1 MRVSS
6 RIIKSDEVE
15 WYVRYILTISK
26 IFFWLSVTL
35 NSTEEGK
42 IAKGKQNQNKKIGQ
56 FKVKNVNYLFGTWGL
71 ITHHRNSHLRYIYLV
86 IYTMPYAN

>member
-35 NSTEEGK
+35 NSTEEGE
-42 IAKGKQNQNKKIGQ
+42 IAKGKQNQNKKNRTIQG
-56 FKVKNVNYLFGTWGL
+56 KKCEVLLIWYLGFN
-71 ITHHRNSHLRYIYLV
+71 NSSQKFAPTLYISS
-86 IYTMPYAN
+86 YTMPYAN